1 MRHQL
6 HVVVVGAGAAGSAAA
21 VALRRPTTGTGA
33 GAGAGA
39 VAVTVIGAEG
49 RLPYNRTTVN
59 KGLLSGAVDDDG
71 IALPA
76 MTDAGV
82 HWWTGSVAQS
92 LDIDQRQLTL
102 RDGTRLRADAIVLA
116 TGATPRPLPAA
127 VEDDAR
133 ARVLTLRTAEDTRR
147 LRALTAATGGRC
159 RVVVAGAGL
168 IGTEVTA
175 VLREM
180 GADVTLVDPSP
191 EPMEPRVGRTVAAW
205 VTAAHRAAGVDLH
218 LGTRIGAVRSD
229 GHGVLVD
236 LSDGHSVRAA
246 AVVACLGV
254 DPATAWLASSG
265 LPARNAADRGNRG
278 AGGIGVDAGQRL
290 AGTHGIY
297 AAGDLAAV
305 PGPDQEPMRVE
316 HWGAAMEQG
325 RIAAASVLT
334 DLGVR
339 TANPTSSAPPSRAVP
354 SYSTYVHSTKLTI
367 LGWPGATATERPVL
381 GAPGDPRFALALL
394 DVTDRVIGAVGIGG
408 AKAANALKPLIA
420 RRAAASE
427 LDPDQ
432 DPPPP
437 PPPPSPATDQ
447 DASSTRYPD
456 TAAPGR

>member
-1 MRHQL
+1 MRHQP
-6 HVVVVGAGAAGSAAA
+6 HVVVVGAGAAA
-21 VALRRPTTGTGA
+21 VALRRATTGT

-39 VAVTVIGAEG
+39 VAVTVVGAED

-92 LDIDQRQLTL
+92 LDADQRRLTL
-102 RDGTRLRADAIVLA
+102 RDGTRLHPDAIVLA

-127 VEDDAR
+127 VEEHAR
-133 ARVLTLRTAEDTRR
+133 ERVLTLRTAEDTRR
-147 LRALTAATGGRC
+147 LRALTAVGGGC

-168 IGTEVTA
+168 IGTEV
-175 VLREM
+175 LREM
-180 GADVTLVDPSP
+180 GADVTLVDPNP
-191 EPMEPRVGRTVAAW
+191 EPMAPRVGPTVAAW
-205 VTAAHRAAGVDLH
+205 VTGAHRAAGVDLH

-229 GHGVLVD
+229 GNGVLVD
-236 LSDGHSVRAA
+236 LSDGYSIHAA

-254 DPATAWLASSG
+254 DPATAWVASSG
-265 LPARNAADRGNRG
+265 LPARSAATSYSD
-278 AGGIGVDAGQRL
+278 GISVDAGQRVP
-290 AGTHGIY
+290 GTHGIY

-339 TANPTSSAPPSRAVP
+339 TPNPTSSAPPSRAVP
-354 SYSTYVHSTKLTI
+354 NYSTYVHSTKLTI

-394 DVTDRVIGAVGIGG
+394 DATDRVIGAVGVGG
-408 AKAANALKPLIA
+408 ARAANALKPLIE

-427 LDPDQ
+427 LDPAQ
-432 DPPPP
+432 EST
-437 PPPPSPATDQ
+437 PPSPTTDQ
-447 DASSTRYPD
+447 AASSTRHPD
-456 TAAPGR
+456 TAKPAR